1 MKMNLPVF
9 RVSCL
14 AAGWQKC
21 GAAAVPQPTCES
33 VFSVLAPVL
42 PRFFWLLQLKCLW
55 QRVKGTETEVVVCF
69 FLAELPFFRLHPKLS
84 HPTSPQTALRSS
96 QDA

>member
-1 MKMNLPVF
+1 MKMNLPVL

-21 GAAAVPQPTCES
+21 GAAAVPQPTRES

-55 QRVKGTETEVVVCF
+55 QRVKGRETEVVVCF
-69 FLAELPFFRLHPKLS
+69 F
-84 HPTSPQTALRSS
+84 
-96 QDA
+96 